1 MRKGREE
8 GLRFTQS
15 SCSVQFSH
23 SAVSNSLRPHESQH
37 ARPPCPS
44 PTPRVYS
51 NSCPHVRLGNWPHK
65 AAVQEEA
72 LGWRFKCEIYQHTL
86 ISLLWDKCNHHANLG
101 IAFLMFLDM
110 RKRKLNERAGV
121 LRINLRKSGILEG
134 KWRKS
139 FKKEAIINCVLK
151 SNQRHDFG
159 TVEIVFDLDKSGFS
173 RREGWELGWSGLRKR
188 MGGWRLEPALWTTFK
203 FCFRRKVRNRVV
215 SIGASPEKAVLF
227 FWWES

>member
-23 SAVSNSLRPHESQH
+23 SVVSNSLRPHESQH

-159 TVEIVFDLDKSGFS
+159 TVEIVFDLI
-173 RREGWELGWSGLRKR
+173 L
-188 MGGWRLEPALWTTFK
+188 
-203 FCFRRKVRNRVV
+203 VV
-215 SIGASPEKAVLF
+215 SAEERGESLAGVASGKEWEGGDWSLLCGQLSNSALEGKWGIGWYL
-227 FWWES
+227 